1 MKIALLQV
9 DWRGLGGHGAHLDG
23 ARVIDWTIGGA
34 IEHGSFLM
42 AMTAVALSCVVVL
55 ISISG
60 VIAYIRVKHHARLA
74 AIQQADETAREI
86 AERVTNRYL
95 LAELPAIIGSYHE
108 LGQTLDGEIADR
120 VAATQHGDEE

>member
-1 MKIALLQV
+1 MGPL
-9 DWRGLGGHGAHLDG
+9 H
-23 ARVIDWTIGGA
+23 
-34 IEHGSFLM
+34 
-42 AMTAVALSCVVVL
+42 
-55 ISISG
+55 